1 MDMTEH
7 ACTTLLRAYWLGESE
22 VVQLCL
28 TLCYPMDCGLPG
40 SSIHGVFQTRVLEW
54 VAFSFSNTGLR
65 SALNPITGFVKEEKR
80 TQRETSKYQVKME
93 AEIGAMQLQTKN
105 C

>member
-1 MDMTEH
+1 
-7 ACTTLLRAYWLGESE
+7 
-22 VVQLCL
+22 
-28 TLCYPMDCGLPG
+28 MDCSLPA

-54 VAFSFSNTGLR
+54 VAISFSNTGLR
-65 SALNPITGFVKEEKR
+65 STLNPITGFVKEEKR
-80 TQRETSKYQVKME
+80 TQRETNKYQVKME